1 MQCTGSDASARA
13 DRASPHEPPW
23 AALPIVSIHILGTG
37 VLVALLLHACGVP
50 EEEIIKDYTLSHEWG
65 CSTEGKWAMR
75 QALPERVR
83 YVMRQ
88 EILDE
93 WCEAPEFVLR
103 DLFGKLK
110 KEYGSVNGY
119 LDSIGVDASMRG
131 RIQEQMLTTA

>member
-1 MQCTGSDASARA
+1 MAELCASG
-13 DRASPHEPPW
+13 E
-23 AALPIVSIHILGTG
+23 ALPLLVHCTHGKDRTG
-37 VLVALLLHACGVP
+37 VLVALLLYACGVP

-65 CSTEGKWAMR
+65 CSVEGKWAMR